1 LFYGRLGFRGIKS
14 EAIVGFTKLML
25 ILEEHMRILS
35 IDYGDSRIGLAVS
48 DPMGWT
54 AQGLETVKCKD
65 SQKKA
70 LARILEIISMYEI
83 KDIVIGYPL
92 NMNGTIGPRAERTE
106 EFIKKLL
113 SFGDFNI
120 IKWDERLTTVAA
132 HRAMNE
138 LGVKAANKKNIVD
151 TMSAV
156 FILQG
161 YLDSKAGR
169 NA

>member
-1 LFYGRLGFRGIKS
+1 MRVLG
-14 EAIVGFTKLML
+14 
-25 ILEEHMRILS
+25 
-35 IDYGDSRIGLAVS
+35 IDYGDSRIGVAVS

-65 SQKKA
+65 SLRKA
-70 LARILEIISMYEI
+70 IERIMEIIRQYEI

-92 NMNGTIGPRAERTE
+92 NMNGTAGPRTERTE
-106 EFIKKLL
+106 AFIKKLL
-113 SFGDFNI
+113 ELGDFNI
-120 IKWDERLTTVAA
+120 VKWDERLTTVSA

-138 LGVKAANKKNIVD
+138 LGVKASNKKNIVD

-161 YLDSKAGR
+161 YLDR
-169 NA
+169 QRRR

>member
-1 LFYGRLGFRGIKS
+1 MRVLG
-14 EAIVGFTKLML
+14 
-25 ILEEHMRILS
+25 

-54 AQGLETVKCKD
+54 AQGLETVKSKE
-65 SQKKA
+65 SMKKA
-70 LARILEIISMYEI
+70 LVRIMEIIKQYEI

-92 NMNGTIGPRAERTE
+92 NMNGTPGPRTERTE
-106 EFIKKLL
+106 NFINKLL
-113 SFGDFNI
+113 EFGDFNI
-120 IKWDERLTTVAA
+120 IKWDERLTTVSA

-138 LGVKAANKKNIVD
+138 LGVKASNKKNIVD

-161 YLDSKAGR
+161 YLDRQSRSK
-169 NA
+169 